1 MNNYKKIKQMTV
13 DEMAEFLSNRAA
25 CGFCIYEFDE
35 CNEAIGCVEGIKQ
48 WLLQEV
54 EE

>member
-1 MNNYKKIKQMTV
+1 MNNYEKIKQMKV
-13 DEMAEFLSNRAA
+13 DEMANFLSNRAA

-35 CNEAIGCVEGIKQ
+35 CNEAIRCVEGIKQ